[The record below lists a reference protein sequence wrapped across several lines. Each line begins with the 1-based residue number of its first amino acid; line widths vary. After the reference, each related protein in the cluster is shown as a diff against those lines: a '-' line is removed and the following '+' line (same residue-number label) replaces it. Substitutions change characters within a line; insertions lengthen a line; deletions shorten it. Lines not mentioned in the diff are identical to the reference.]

1 MTKAKRTAD
10 KKVRE
15 KHTPHKPTSKKASKR
30 ERKNTRARTTTAS
43 IRNRPI
49 SERAPGQGEAP
60 VFAEET
66 TRAHSGE
73 LSGDLQ
79 GLPEI
84 EHLDSENLHELLEE
98 GNAFEANVLAGVQDA
113 EDNEGKE
120 IHTHE
125 VPEDDVP
132 GEYVDEE

>member
-10 KKVRE
+10 E
-15 KHTPHKPTSKKASKR
+15 KILKDAHHKPTSKNASSR
-30 ERKNTRARTTTAS
+30 ERKNIRTRKPTES
-43 IRNRPI
+43 IRNRSI
-49 SERAPGQGEAP
+49 SKPAPGQGEAP
-60 VFAEET
+60 VFAEEKA
-66 TRAHSGE
+66 RVHSGE

-84 EHLDSENLHELLEE
+84 EHLDSENLHELLEQ

>member
-1 MTKAKRTAD
+1 MTTTKPVAD
-10 KKVRE
+10 KKVGE
-15 KHTPHKPTSKKASKR
+15 KHTQHEPTTKNASTG
-30 ERKNTRARTTTAS
+30 ERKKIRTRKTTAS

-49 SERAPGQGEAP
+49 SKRTPGQGEAP

-66 TRAHSGE
+66 ARAHSGE

-84 EHLDSENLHELLEE
+84 GHLDSENLRQLLEE
-98 GNAFEANVLAGVQDA
+98 GSAFEANVLAGVQDA

>member
-1 MTKAKRTAD
+1 MTKAKRPAN

-30 ERKNTRARTTTAS
+30 ERKNTRARKTTAS

-49 SERAPGQGEAP
+49 SKRAPGQGEAP

-66 TRAHSGE
+66 ARAHSGE
-73 LSGDLQ
+73 LSSDLK

-84 EHLDSENLHELLEE
+84 EQHDSENIRELPAS
-98 GNAFEANVLAGVQDA
+98 G
-113 EDNEGKE
+113 
-120 IHTHE
+120 
-125 VPEDDVP
+125 
-132 GEYVDEE
+132 

>member
-10 KKVRE
+10 KKV
-15 KHTPHKPTSKKASKR
+15 KGKDPHHKPTSKNASR
-30 ERKNTRARTTTAS
+30 GERKNIRTITTTES

-49 SERAPGQGEAP
+49 SKRAPEQGEAP

-66 TRAHSGE
+66 ARVHSGE